1 MSGKKEKQ
9 LRNAEQQK
17 LEESQKR
24 QESFMKEVQELS
36 RKYKVDMV
44 AAIQYKKTAIV
55 PTIVLVDV
63 KDQYEQV
70 VKNEEAK
77 KQAQPEEVKKE
88 EEPAKLEL

>member
-1 MSGKKEKQ
+1 
-9 LRNAEQQK
+9 
-17 LEESQKR
+17 
-24 QESFMKEVQELS
+24 MKEVQELS
-36 RKYKVDMV
+36 RKYRVDMV

-77 KQAQPEEVKKE
+77 KQAQPEEVKKA